1 MLRRLIPLTVL
12 MVFAAMAALACGGDE
27 EQAPA
32 AQRPSPPPPP
42 AASAPAPAPL
52 PTAPTGAVPGP
63 GAGPVTEVEVKLNDS
78 GGRGPFSFG
87 PADLAFDAGETVNF
101 TFVGESAFH
110 TFTVEELGIDVDV
123 NAGESVSFDF
133 TFEKAGTYE
142 LICIPHEALGMV
154 GTITVGP
161 PTGGAAPAPAPA
173 PVPPAPAATA
183 KTVKLD
189 DAGGRGPFSFDPADL
204 TFDAGEAV
212 DFTFVG
218 ESAFHTFTV
227 ADLGID
233 VDVAAGETV
242 SFQHTFDTPGT
253 FELICVPHQAL
264 GMVGTITVR

>member
-27 EQAPA
+27 ELAPA
-32 AQRPSPPPPP
+32 APRPSPSPPPPATAP
-42 AASAPAPAPL
+42 AAPAP
-52 PTAPTGAVPGP
+52 TVPP
-63 GAGPVTEVEVKLNDS
+63 SPSPVTPEPPTPITVKLNDS

-87 PADLAFDAGETVNF
+87 PADLAFDVGETVSF
-101 TFVGESAFH
+101 TFVGESQFH
-110 TFTVEELGIDVDV
+110 TFTVEQLGIDVDV
-123 NAGESVSFDF
+123 DGGETVSFQH
-133 TFEKAGTYE
+133 TFDTPGTYT

-161 PTGGAAPAPAPA
+161 STGGAAPAPA
-173 PVPPAPAATA
+173 PVPPAPAAATA

-204 TFDAGEAV
+204 TFDAGETV

-218 ESAFHTFTV
+218 ESQFHTFTV

-253 FELICVPHQAL
+253 YTLICIPHQSL

>member
-12 MVFAAMAALACGGDE
+12 MVFAAMTAVACGGDE

-32 AQRPSPPPPP
+32 APRPSPPPPP
-42 AASAPAPAPL
+42 AASAPAAAPL
-52 PTAPTGAVPGP
+52 PTTPPVQEPVAPGP
-63 GAGPVTEVEVKLNDS
+63 ATEVTVKLNDS
-78 GGRGPFSFG
+78 GGRGPF
-87 PADLAFDAGETVNF
+87 AFDPVDLSFSAGEVVSF
-101 TFVGESAFH
+101 TFVGEAAFH

-123 NAGESVSFDF
+123 DAGERVSFDF

-142 LICIPHEALGMV
+142 LICIPHVALGMV

-161 PTGGAAPAPAPA
+161 STGGAAPAPA
-173 PVPPAPAATA
+173 PVPPAPAAATA

-204 TFDAGEAV
+204 TFDAGETV

-218 ESAFHTFTV
+218 ESQFHTFTV

-253 FELICVPHQAL
+253 YTLICIPHQSL